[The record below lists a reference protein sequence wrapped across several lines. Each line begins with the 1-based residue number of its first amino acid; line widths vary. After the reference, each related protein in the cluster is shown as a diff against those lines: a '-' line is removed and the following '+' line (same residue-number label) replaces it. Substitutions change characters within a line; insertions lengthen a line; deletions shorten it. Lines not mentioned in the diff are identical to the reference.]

1 MDRKKVLEKIG
12 VTLAIVLLFCVFI
25 VVLTL
30 VMVSLGPQA
39 QPSPKMVCDVL
50 NGTTFCHF

>member
-12 VTLAIVLLFCVFI
+12 VTLAIFLLFCVFI

>member
-1 MDRKKVLEKIG
+1 MDRKKVLKKIG
-12 VTLAIVLLFCVFI
+12 VTLAIFLLFCVFI

-39 QPSPKMVCDVL
+39 PPTPKMVCDVL